1 VGDRGGLDP
10 YESGDDWARYGGA
23 RERPVDAEAEELL
36 RDDPFAAYRYENG
49 SASPQDQE
57 PPRRHGRANL
67 LGAVTAVTVIAVVAT
82 IANLAAPGPNPA
94 PTPTRTPW
102 ADNAPTTSPL
112 MTAPRPTV
120 RLARVVVTVPMPIP
134 VFIPDRAYAFDDG
147 SRMYL
152 AGNAGVL
159 PVDVAAGTVGT
170 VWSGSAFP
178 KGLRRLV
185 YDRGIWVSSWPISYA
200 VCGPPCW
207 DKASTYRIDPE
218 SGEVTLSLERT
229 FLIGAQYDGV
239 YVASAGRLRILHPVD
254 GSERFAVAWRTAG
267 EPRLGCG
274 GVWSVELGAGTEVR
288 AINVASGDQVG
299 GSDLPPET
307 TYGPIYSEGL
317 CWMMSGLD
325 GASAGGTRLI
335 LLSANG
341 SAVEDRT
348 YTSSMVVLDS
358 EFWRLA
364 GDGSIQRFEVLSGQ
378 GGYGRR
384 YILPIGPENGD
395 PGSLFAAVGSMWLYR
410 GQQLIGFDILTGSDN
425 AGS

>member
-10 YESGDDWARYGGA
+10 YEFGDDWARYGGA
-23 RERPVDAEAEELL
+23 RERPADAEAEELL
-36 RDDPFAAYRYENG
+36 RDDPFADYRYENG
-49 SASPQDQE
+49 SASPKDRE

-67 LGAVTAVTVIAVVAT
+67 LGAVTAVTVVAVVAA
-82 IANLAAPGPNPA
+82 IVNLTAGPYPA

-102 ADNAPTTSPL
+102 ADTSPAASPL

-134 VFIPDRAYAFDDG
+134 VFIPDRAFSFDDG

-152 AGNAGVL
+152 AGNAGAL

-170 VWSGSAFP
+170 VWSGSDFP
-178 KGLRRLV
+178 KDLRRLV

-229 FLIGAQYDGV
+229 FLVGAQYDGV
-239 YVASAGRLRILHPVD
+239 YVASAGRLRILHPMD
-254 GSERFAVAWRTAG
+254 GSEQSAVVWRTAG

-274 GVWSVELGAGTEVR
+274 GLWSVELGAETELR
-288 AINVASGDQVG
+288 AINAASGDQVG
-299 GSDLPPET
+299 GSDLPSDT
-307 TYGPIYSEGL
+307 TYGPVYSEGL
-317 CWMMSGLD
+317 CWMMSGRD
-325 GASAGGTRLI
+325 GASAGGTRLV
-335 LLSANG
+335 LLNASG

-348 YTSSMVVLDS
+348 YASSIVILDS

-378 GGYGRR
+378 GGYGPR
-384 YILPIGPENGD
+384 YILPISTENAYPDG
-395 PGSLFAAVGSMWLYR
+395 LFAAVGSMWLYR
-410 GQQLIGFDILTGSDN
+410 GQELIGFDIPTGSDY
-425 AGS
+425 AGK

>member
-23 RERPVDAEAEELL
+23 RERSADAEAEELL

-49 SASPQDQE
+49 LGSPQDQE
-57 PPRRHGRANL
+57 RPRGHGRANL
-67 LGAVTAVTVIAVVAT
+67 LGAVTAVTVIAVLAAIV
-82 IANLAAPGPNPA
+82 NLTAPGPNPA
-94 PTPTRTPW
+94 PTRAPW
-102 ADNAPTTSPL
+102 ADTSPSASPL

-120 RLARVVVTVPMPIP
+120 RLARVVVTIPMPIP
-134 VFIPDRAYAFDDG
+134 VFIPDRAFAFDDG

-152 AGNAGVL
+152 AGNAGAL
-159 PVDVAAGTVGT
+159 PVDVAAGAVGT

-178 KGLRRLV
+178 KDLRRLV
-185 YDRGIWVSSWPISYA
+185 YDRGIWVSSWPTSYDL
-200 VCGPPCW
+200 CGPPCW

-218 SGEVTLSLERT
+218 SGEVTLSLEHT
-229 FLIGAQYDGV
+229 LLIGAQYDGV
-239 YVASAGRLRILHPVD
+239 YVASEGRLRILHPVD
-254 GSERFAVAWRTAG
+254 GSERSAVAWRTAG

-274 GVWSVELGAGTEVR
+274 GVWSVELGAETELR
-288 AINVASGDQVG
+288 AINAASGDQVG

-307 TYGPIYSEGL
+307 AYGPVYSEGL
-317 CWMMSGLD
+317 CWMMSGRD

-335 LLSANG
+335 LLNASG
-341 SAVEDRT
+341 SAVEDRS
-348 YTSSMVVLDS
+348 YASSIVILDS

-364 GDGSIQRFEVLSGQ
+364 DDGSIQRFEVLSGQ

-395 PGSLFAAVGSMWLYR
+395 PGAFFAAVGSMWLYR
-410 GQQLIGFDILTGSDN
+410 GQELIGFDIPTGSDY
-425 AGS
+425 AGK